1 MPGAVLGGGSLLPE
15 PELEELDELEEL
27 ELPYVVICTSP
38 LSYVFVTVVVLPSLP
53 LVTVFGTLSKFRG
66 WPYTTSPL

>member
-38 LSYVFVTVVVLPSLP
+38 LSYVLPSLP